1 MASAQD
7 HLRSHVLSRPA
18 IGEGFGFSVDLFGEA
33 EVDDFAVAVGVDE
46 YVFGLEVAVDD
57 GLGVQVLDAVE
68 DLQKVELG
76 HVFVHHLH
84 LLEEV
89 EELAAGAVCI
99 GSFLH
104 SKTRQ

>member
-1 MASAQD
+1 
-7 HLRSHVLSRPA
+7 
-18 IGEGFGFSVDLFGEA
+18 
-33 EVDDFAVAVGVDE
+33 
-46 YVFGLEVAVDD
+46 
-57 GLGVQVLDAVE
+57 VQVLDAVE
-68 DLQKVELG
+68 DLQEVELS